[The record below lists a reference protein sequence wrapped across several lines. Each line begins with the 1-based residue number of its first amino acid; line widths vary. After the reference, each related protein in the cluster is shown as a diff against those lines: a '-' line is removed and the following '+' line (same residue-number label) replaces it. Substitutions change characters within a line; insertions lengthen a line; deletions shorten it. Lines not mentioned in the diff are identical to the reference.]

1 MWQTYDID
9 VLDGADFIAV
19 AGVNEGDG
27 LGAVA
32 DLLPDDC
39 YALVPGAAVRSIR
52 LAGTGRDQLQIMRG
66 EARGKLLRAS
76 GAVTLMTSTNDLCEL
91 IVLTAADVSGT
102 TCATLFTAASPLA
115 AGVTWRI
122 VEVNTKASLTP
133 FLSKPTPAFATGTR
147 VIMATGRLC
156 AVENLRAGDRI
167 LTRDNGPQTVRRISH
182 RVSPATGRD
191 TAVRIATGALN
202 NPRPLTL
209 SAANRLVLTCDGRA
223 VSAGTLVDGKTVTAH
238 HGGYV
243 EYLTLHFDDNETV
256 YAEGVPTTISQ
267 CRGAA

>member
-1 MWQTYDID
+1 MGQTYDID

-19 AGVNEGDG
+19 AGVNEGDA

-39 YALVPGAAVRSIR
+39 YALTLGATARSIG
-52 LAGTGRDQLQIMRG
+52 LAGTAPDHLQIIRG
-66 EARGKLLRAS
+66 EGYGMRLRTS

-91 IVLTAADVSGT
+91 IVLTGADVAGT
-102 TCATLFTAASPLA
+102 TRATLFTASSPLA

-122 VEVNTKASLTP
+122 VAVNRTASLAP
-133 FLSKPTPAFATGTR
+133 FLTTRTPSFAAGTR

-167 LTRDNGPQTVRRISH
+167 LTRDSGPQTVRHISH

-191 TAVRIATGALN
+191 TAVRIAPGVLN

-209 SAANRLVLTCDGRA
+209 SAANRLVLNGGGET

-243 EYLTLHFDDNETV
+243 EYLTLHFDDDETV
-256 YAEGVPTTISQ
+256 YAEGVSAATYP